1 MTKKEISEKIV
12 QSRNEKGWTI
22 NKLAVE
28 SKVQSTQLKGIES
41 GEKSPTIDTFLQII
55 DALGLEIILQ
65 EKFSSEK

>member
-12 QSRNEKGWTI
+12 QLRNENGWTI

-28 SKVQSTQLKGIES
+28 SKVQSAQLKGIES
-41 GEKSPTIDTFLQII
+41 GEKSPTIDTFLQIF